1 MSQPLIVYDRAVD
14 ITLSRR
20 GDYTVRAALY
30 LAEAW
35 DGEGRFAKIREVAAA
50 MDLPPSF
57 TPQILGGLARA
68 GLAEARA
75 GRAGGYRLTRPP
87 EGISLLE
94 VVEAAE
100 GPLAVDRC
108 PLQGGPCHWDV
119 ACALHPTWSR
129 TAEAIRELLA
139 GVTLADVVEVDR
151 RLAAGERVGEPPP
164 GHRRRR
170 RRAG

>member
-1 MSQPLIVYDRAVD
+1 MVYDAPVD
-14 ITLSRR
+14 VTLSRR

-30 LAEAW
+30 LAESW
-35 DGEGRFAKIREVAAA
+35 DGEGRFAKIREVAEA

-87 EGISLLE
+87 GEITLLE
-94 VVEAAE
+94 VVEAGE
-100 GPLAVDRC
+100 GPLAVERC

-129 TAEAIRELLA
+129 TADAIRDLLA
-139 GVTLADVVEVDR
+139 GVTLAEVVEVDR
-151 RLAAGERVGEPPP
+151 RLAAGERIAEPLP
-164 GHRRRR
+164 GHRRRPR
-170 RRAG
+170 GSRS